1 MFRIVSAQQPLI
13 VVMPQTRL
21 KSLARGWEEGG
32 REGGSGIE
40 LFVTPRSLLPV
51 GALGLGG

>member
-1 MFRIVSAQQPLI
+1 MFRIVSAQTLL
-13 VVMPQTRL
+13 VVIPQTRL